1 MISLPT
7 NPHKNEGYLMD
18 SIPSILQSIIET
30 HMLTLL
36 YWFSEELYRRLWR
49 QAEGHF
55 LVRLCEQMDWKAL
68 EAACAGYHHTSGPGA
83 PPTHTVA
90 RLVRALV
97 VKYLFDLSLREWEHE
112 LRWNLLV
119 KRFVGYA
126 AFEAGPDHATL
137 ERFELWVSE
146 HQSRTYFDQVLL
158 QIDRDFPAERHKPQI
173 ADTYALRA
181 NAATET
187 VIGLIRHTMQRLLAT
202 LQEIDADSLAQIRGQ
217 LDQEALFGADAEL
230 KEFRLAQAE
239 RNQRLQTTVIAAVQ
253 GAELIR
259 SWLQTRR
266 GLSESQRQA
275 VKLWLESLD
284 KIITDEVSLTRNEQ
298 GQIVGVQEL
307 PKKQKGSYRI
317 ASATDLEATFRVHGE
332 KIDFGYNVSVAATD
346 TFIREIQA
354 DTGSQPDPV
363 AIPDLLKAQQ
373 QHHDLLPPKLIY
385 DQAAGTG
392 KHHADVA
399 KASGGQTQLVA
410 PLIPYQER
418 SQRFG
423 PDDFTLSTLGTALT
437 CPHGR
442 VSTTAYRSQSG
453 QGRTFRFSAEQCR
466 SCPLVQQCRGDEVPP
481 DNMRQ
486 TFVSDHRSVLAQART
501 YAQTDAFQ
509 QDMKARATIERLIA
523 NLVRYHGARYAR
535 RRGQRL
541 CDFQVKMNAMAFN
554 IRQWMRALDRRSP
567 AKAAAQT

>member
-1 MISLPT
+1 
-7 NPHKNEGYLMD
+7 MD
-18 SIPSILQSIIET
+18 SIPPIIRSIIEA
-30 HMLTLL
+30 HSLTLL
-36 YWFSEELYRRLWR
+36 YELNEELYQRLGS
-49 QAEGHF
+49 QAKGHF
-55 LVRLCEQMDWKAL
+55 LQRLHERMDWKPL
-68 EAACAGYHHTSGPGA
+68 EAACAGFHHSSGPGA

-90 RLVRALV
+90 RLVRALA
-97 VKYLFDLSLREWEHE
+97 VKYLLNLSLRECEYE
-112 LRWNLLV
+112 IRWNLLV

-126 AFEAGPDHATL
+126 VFEAGPDHATL

-146 HQSRTYFDQVLL
+146 HQARSYFDQVLQ
-158 QIDRDFPAERHKPQI
+158 QIDRDFPEERRKPQI

-187 VIGLIRHTMQRLLAT
+187 IIGLIRHTVQRLLAT
-202 LQEIDADSLAQIRGQ
+202 VQEIDGDSLAQIESQ
-217 LDQEALFGADAEL
+217 LDQKGLYGDDDEI
-230 KEFRLAQAE
+230 KEFRLCQAE
-239 RNQRLQTTVIAAVQ
+239 RGQRLQATVIAALD
-253 GAELIR
+253 GAQLIR

-266 GLSESQRQA
+266 DLGEDPRRA
-275 VKLWLESLD
+275 INLWLDSLD
-284 KIITDEVSLTRNEQ
+284 KIVADEVAITRNEQ
-298 GQIVGVQEL
+298 GEIVSVQEL

-317 ASATDLEATFRVHGE
+317 ASATDIEATFRVHDE
-332 KIDFGYNVSVAATD
+332 QIDFGYNVSVAATD
-346 TFIREIQA
+346 TVIREIRA

-363 AIPDLLKAQQ
+363 AIPELLKAQQ
-373 QHHDLLPPKLIY
+373 EHHDLLPPKLIY

-410 PLIPYQER
+410 PLIAYSQR
-418 SQRFG
+418 SERFG
-423 PDDFTLSTLGTALT
+423 PDDFVLSPDGAALT
-437 CPHGR
+437 CPNGR

-453 QGRTFRFSAEQCR
+453 QGRAFRFSAEQCR
-466 SCPLVQQCRGDEVPP
+466 TCPLVQQCRGGEVPP

-486 TFVSDHRSVLAQART
+486 VFVSDHRSALAQART
-501 YAQTDAFQ
+501 YAQTEAFQ
-509 QDMKARATIERLIA
+509 QDMKARAAIERIIA

>member
-1 MISLPT
+1 
-7 NPHKNEGYLMD
+7 MD
-18 SIPSILQSIIET
+18 SIPLIIQSILKA
-30 HMLTLL
+30 HLLTLL
-36 YWFSEELYRRLWR
+36 HWFSEELYRRLWR

-55 LVRLCEQMDWKAL
+55 LVRLRDHMDWKSL
-68 EAACAGYHHTSGPGA
+68 EAACAGYHHASGPGA

-112 LRWNLLV
+112 IRWNLLI
-119 KRFVGYA
+119 KWFVGYA
-126 AFEAGPDHATL
+126 AFEVGPDHATL

-146 HQSRTYFDQVLL
+146 HQSRTYFDQILR
-158 QIDRDFPAERHKPQI
+158 QIEQDFPEERQKPQI

-187 VIGLIRHTMQRLLAT
+187 LIGLIRHTVQRLLTT
-202 LQEIDADSLAQIRGQ
+202 LHEIDAESQAQIESQ
-217 LDQEALFGADAEL
+217 LDQKAIYGADDEI
-230 KEFRLAQAE
+230 KEIRLCQAE
-239 RNQRLQTTVIAAVQ
+239 RGQRLQATVIAALQ

-259 SWLQTRR
+259 SWLKARSD
-266 GLSESQRQA
+266 LSESQQQA
-275 VKLWLESLD
+275 IKSWLASLD
-284 KIITDEVSLTRNEQ
+284 KIVDDELLITRNEQ
-298 GQIVGVQEL
+298 GEIVSVQEL

-317 ASATDLEATFRVHGE
+317 ASATDIDATFRVHGE

-354 DTGSQPDPV
+354 NTGSQPDPT

-373 QHHDLLPPKLIY
+373 EHHDLLPAKLIY

-410 PLIPYQER
+410 PLVPYHER
-418 SQRFG
+418 SERFG
-423 PDDFTLSTLGTALT
+423 PDDFALSPDGAALT

-442 VSTTAYRSQSG
+442 VSLTAYRSQSG
-453 QGRTFRFSAEQCR
+453 DGRVFRFSAKQCQA
-466 SCPLVQQCRGDEVPP
+466 CPLAQLCRGDEVAV

-486 TFVSDHRSVLAQART
+486 VFVSDHRSVLARART
-501 YAQTDAFQ
+501 YALTEAYKEDL
-509 QDMKARATIERLIA
+509 KARATIERIIA

-535 RRGQRL
+535 RRGQSQ
-541 CDFQVKMNAMAFN
+541 CDFQAKMNAMAFN
-554 IRQWMRALDRRSP
+554 IRQWMRELQRRSP
-567 AKAAAQT
+567 ARAASQT

>member
-217 LDQEALFGADAEL
+217 LEPG
-230 KEFRLAQAE
+230 
-239 RNQRLQTTVIAAVQ
+239 
-253 GAELIR
+253 GLI
-259 SWLQTRR
+259 W
-266 GLSESQRQA
+266 
-275 VKLWLESLD
+275 
-284 KIITDEVSLTRNEQ
+284 
-298 GQIVGVQEL
+298 
-307 PKKQKGSYRI
+307 
-317 ASATDLEATFRVHGE
+317 
-332 KIDFGYNVSVAATD
+332 
-346 TFIREIQA
+346 
-354 DTGSQPDPV
+354 
-363 AIPDLLKAQQ
+363 
-373 QHHDLLPPKLIY
+373 
-385 DQAAGTG
+385 
-392 KHHADVA
+392 
-399 KASGGQTQLVA
+399 
-410 PLIPYQER
+410 
-418 SQRFG
+418 
-423 PDDFTLSTLGTALT
+423 
-437 CPHGR
+437 
-442 VSTTAYRSQSG
+442 
-453 QGRTFRFSAEQCR
+453 
-466 SCPLVQQCRGDEVPP
+466 
-481 DNMRQ
+481 
-486 TFVSDHRSVLAQART
+486 
-501 YAQTDAFQ
+501 
-509 QDMKARATIERLIA
+509 
-523 NLVRYHGARYAR
+523 R
-535 RRGQRL
+535 RR
-541 CDFQVKMNAMAFN
+541 
-554 IRQWMRALDRRSP
+554 
-567 AKAAAQT
+567 

>member
-1 MISLPT
+1 
-7 NPHKNEGYLMD
+7 MD
-18 SIPSILQSIIET
+18 SIPPIIRSIIKA

-36 YWFSEELYRRLWR
+36 CWLSEELYQRLWR

-55 LVRLCEQMDWKAL
+55 LVRLRDRMDWKSL
-68 EAACAGYHHTSGPGA
+68 EAACAGFHHSSGPGA

-97 VKYLFDLSLREWEHE
+97 VKYLLDLSLREWEHE
-112 LRWNLLV
+112 IRWNLLV
-119 KRFVGYA
+119 KWFVGYA

-146 HQSRTYFDQVLL
+146 HQSRTYFDQIL
-158 QIDRDFPAERHKPQI
+158 QQIEQDFPEERQKPQI

-187 VIGLIRHTMQRLLAT
+187 IIGLIRHTMQRLLTT
-202 LQEIDADSLAQIRGQ
+202 LHEIDADSQAQIESQ
-217 LDQEALFGADAEL
+217 LDRKALYGADDEI
-230 KEFRLAQAE
+230 KEFRLCQAE
-239 RNQRLQTTVIAAVQ
+239 RGQRLQATVIAAVQ

-259 SWLQTRR
+259 SWLQVRR
-266 GLSESQRQA
+266 ELSESQRQA
-275 VKLWLESLD
+275 VKTWLASLD
-284 KIITDEVSLTRNEQ
+284 KIVADELAITRNEQ
-298 GQIVGVQEL
+298 GQIVSVQEL

-317 ASATDLEATFRVHGE
+317 ASATDIEATFRVHGE

-373 QHHDLLPPKLIY
+373 EHHDLLPAKLIY

-418 SQRFG
+418 SERFG
-423 PDDFTLSTLGTALT
+423 PDDFALSPDGAALT

-442 VSTTAYRSQSG
+442 VSITAYRSQSG
-453 QGRTFRFSAEQCR
+453 EGRVFRFSAEQCR
-466 SCPLVQQCRGDEVPP
+466 ACPLAQPCRGDEVPP
-481 DNMRQ
+481 DHMRQ
-486 TFVSDHRSVLAQART
+486 VFVSDHRSVLARART
-501 YAQTDAFQ
+501 YALTEAYKEDL
-509 QDMKARATIERLIA
+509 KARATIERIVA

-535 RRGQRL
+535 RRGQSQ
-541 CDFQVKMNAMAFN
+541 CDFQAKMNGMAFN

-567 AKAAAQT
+567 ARAAAQT

>member
-1 MISLPT
+1 M
-7 NPHKNEGYLMD
+7 
-18 SIPSILQSIIET
+18 
-30 HMLTLL
+30 
-36 YWFSEELYRRLWR
+36 
-49 QAEGHF
+49 
-55 LVRLCEQMDWKAL
+55 
-68 EAACAGYHHTSGPGA
+68 
-83 PPTHTVA
+83 
-90 RLVRALV
+90 
-97 VKYLFDLSLREWEHE
+97 
-112 LRWNLLV
+112 
-119 KRFVGYA
+119 
-126 AFEAGPDHATL
+126 
-137 ERFELWVSE
+137 
-146 HQSRTYFDQVLL
+146 
-158 QIDRDFPAERHKPQI
+158 
-173 ADTYALRA
+173 
-181 NAATET
+181 
-187 VIGLIRHTMQRLLAT
+187 
-202 LQEIDADSLAQIRGQ
+202 
-217 LDQEALFGADAEL
+217 
-230 KEFRLAQAE
+230 
-239 RNQRLQTTVIAAVQ
+239 
-253 GAELIR
+253 
-259 SWLQTRR
+259 
-266 GLSESQRQA
+266 
-275 VKLWLESLD
+275 
-284 KIITDEVSLTRNEQ
+284 
-298 GQIVGVQEL
+298 
-307 PKKQKGSYRI
+307 
-317 ASATDLEATFRVHGE
+317 
-332 KIDFGYNVSVAATD
+332 
-346 TFIREIQA
+346 
-354 DTGSQPDPV
+354 

>member
-1 MISLPT
+1 
-7 NPHKNEGYLMD
+7 MD
-18 SIPSILQSIIET
+18 SIPPIIRSIIKAHT
-30 HMLTLL
+30 LTLL
-36 YWFSEELYRRLWR
+36 YWLSEELYQRLGR
-49 QAEGHF
+49 HAEDHF
-55 LVRLCEQMDWKAL
+55 LVQLRDHVDWKPL
-68 EAACAGYHHTSGPGA
+68 EAACAGYHHSSGPGA

-90 RLVRALV
+90 RLVRALL

-112 LRWNLLV
+112 IRWNLLV

-146 HQSRTYFDQVLL
+146 HQSRTFFDQIL
-158 QIDRDFPAERHKPQI
+158 QQIEQDFPEERQKPQI

-187 VIGLIRHTMQRLLAT
+187 IIGLIRHTVQRLLAT
-202 LQEIDADSLAQIRGQ
+202 LQEIDGDSLKQIEGQ
-217 LDQEALFGADAEL
+217 LDQKALFGADDEI
-230 KEFRLAQAE
+230 KEFRLCQAE
-239 RNQRLQTTVIAAVQ
+239 RGQRLQATVIAALQ

-259 SWLQTRR
+259 SWLKAHRD
-266 GLSESQRQA
+266 LSESQRQA
-275 VKLWLESLD
+275 VKSWLASLD
-284 KIITDEVSLTRNEQ
+284 KIVADELAITRNEE
-298 GQIVGVQEL
+298 GQIVSVQEL

-317 ASATDLEATFRVHGE
+317 ASATDLDATFRVHGE

-373 QHHDLLPPKLIY
+373 EHHDLLPAKLIY

-418 SQRFG
+418 SERFG
-423 PDDFTLSTLGTALT
+423 PDDFALSPDGAALT
-437 CPHGR
+437 CPRGR
-442 VSTTAYRSQSG
+442 VSITAYRSQSG
-453 QGRTFRFSAEQCR
+453 EGRVFRFSAEQCR
-466 SCPLVQQCRGDEVPP
+466 ACPLAQPCRSDEVPP

-486 TFVSDHRSVLAQART
+486 VFVSDHRSVLARART
-501 YAQTDAFQ
+501 YALTEAYKEDL
-509 QDMKARATIERLIA
+509 KARATIERIVA

-535 RRGQRL
+535 RRGQSQ
-541 CDFQVKMNAMAFN
+541 CDFQ
-554 IRQWMRALDRRSP
+554 
-567 AKAAAQT
+567 AKPVLSLTKG